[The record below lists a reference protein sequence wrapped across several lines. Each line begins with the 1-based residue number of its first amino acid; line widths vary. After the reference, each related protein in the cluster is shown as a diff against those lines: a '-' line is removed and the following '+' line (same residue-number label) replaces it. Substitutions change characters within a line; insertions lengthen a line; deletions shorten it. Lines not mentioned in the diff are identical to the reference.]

1 MTLTQRILL
10 VLFLFFLL
18 GCAAATTSYSPE
30 KTDSIAPHIYDKD
43 YSTVFIKAVDAAS
56 AMGWQVTFTDKSTGV
71 ISAKTPTNIWTWG
84 DSVSIRVSRIEGDKV
99 RVNISSGTQGQV
111 IDWGRNRRNIIS
123 YLGKLDNLIYKI
135 E

>member
-10 VLFLFFLL
+10 VFFLFFLF
-18 GCAAATTSYSPE
+18 GCATATTSYSPE
-30 KTDSIAPHIYDKD
+30 NTDSIAPHIYDKD

-56 AMGWQVTFTDKSTGV
+56 AMGWQVIFTDKSTGV

-84 DSVSIRVSRIEGDKV
+84 DSVSIRVSRIEGGKV
-99 RVNISSGTQGQV
+99 RVNVSSGTQSQV
-111 IDWGRNRRNIIS
+111 IDWGRNRRNTIS
-123 YLGKLDNLIYKI
+123 YLGKLDGLIYKI